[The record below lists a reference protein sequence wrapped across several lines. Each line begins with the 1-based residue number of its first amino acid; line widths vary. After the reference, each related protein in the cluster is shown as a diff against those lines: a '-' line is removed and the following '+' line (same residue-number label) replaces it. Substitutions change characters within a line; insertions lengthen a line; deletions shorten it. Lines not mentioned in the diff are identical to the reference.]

1 LARAVQRSRLVGPI
15 RMDARRHWRHVVVVL
30 ALVGAAAVV
39 IVGPRLPQ
47 DPAYHQLADRRP
59 LLGIPNCLN
68 VLSNLPF
75 ALVAL
80 LGLAALFRVGR
91 NPVPDHWKR
100 WPYAVLFIGT
110 GLTAVGSAY
119 YHLAP
124 DNDRLLWDRLPMTV
138 GFVGLLTAT
147 VSERINPRLARR
159 LVGPLLVLGLGSVV
173 WWHWTEM
180 RGQGDLRAYALL
192 QYGSLSAVLLL
203 LLLYPARY
211 AGTAY
216 VLAALGMYALAKG
229 LEEADAAI
237 FELGG
242 IVSGHSLKHVAAA
255 AAVAYLVATLRGS
268 VSREG
273 PVNGRSVAGSCNRAA
288 RLRPPG

>member
-1 LARAVQRSRLVGPI
+1 
-15 RMDARRHWRHVVVVL
+15 MDGKPPWRHVIVVL
-30 ALVGAAAVV
+30 SLVGAAAIV
-39 IVGPRLPQ
+39 IASPRLAQ
-47 DPAYHQLADRRP
+47 DPAYHQMADRRP

-75 ALVAL
+75 AVVAV
-80 LGLAALFRVGR
+80 LGLAALFRESR
-91 NPVPDHWKR
+91 DAVPDHWER

-110 GLTAVGSAY
+110 GLTTVGSVY

-173 WWHWTEM
+173 WWHWTEL
-180 RGQGDLRAYALL
+180 RGQGDLRAYVLL

-203 LLLYPARY
+203 LFLYPAHWT
-211 AGTAY
+211 GTAHL
-216 VLAALGMYALAKG
+216 LAALGMYALAKG

-237 FELGG
+237 FGLGG

-255 AAVAYLVATLRGS
+255 AAVACLVGMLRVR
-268 VSREG
+268 VSRVGIEPTTLG
-273 PVNGRSVAGSCNRAA
+273 LKGQVR
-288 RLRPPG
+288 

>member
-1 LARAVQRSRLVGPI
+1 MVGKPP
-15 RMDARRHWRHVVVVL
+15 WRHVVVVL
-30 ALVGAAAVV
+30 SLVGVAAAV
-39 IVGPRLPQ
+39 IASPRLAQ
-47 DPAYHQLADRRP
+47 DPAYHQMADRRP

-75 ALVAL
+75 AVVAI
-80 LGLAALFRVGR
+80 LGLAALFRERR
-91 NPVPDHWKR
+91 NHRER
-100 WPYAVLFIGT
+100 WPYAVLFIGI
-110 GLTAVGSAY
+110 GLTAAGSAY

-147 VSERINPRLARR
+147 VSERIDPRLARR

-255 AAVAYLVATLRGS
+255 AAVAYLVAMLRGS